1 MEKNRLMKDEKC
13 VERFLTNLNTEK
25 NNSGPKHENLANNL
39 VLSAMDKL

>member
-13 VERFLTNLNTEK
+13 VTNLNTEK

-39 VLSAMDKL
+39 VLSVMDKL